1 MTLDSAALDRHIT
14 GNYGE
19 DQFSGLHDQCGEE
32 MRTGT
37 CTLDPDHRGR
47 HTTMSFYCDICGKQR
62 RGSAP
67 HAVIKELMG
76 DGYWEDMAQVCF
88 MCAVVEVRRREP

>member
-1 MTLDSAALDRHIT
+1 MSGFNAQALDRYIT

-19 DQFSGLHDQCGEE
+19 DQFKNLHDQCGEE
-32 MRTGT
+32 MRSGV

-47 HTTMSFYCDICGKQR
+47 HTTVSFFCDQCGQMR

-67 HAVIKELMG
+67 HTVVTQLME
-76 DGYWEDMAQVCF
+76 DGYRETVAEICF
-88 MCAVVEVRRREP
+88 MCVEVRP